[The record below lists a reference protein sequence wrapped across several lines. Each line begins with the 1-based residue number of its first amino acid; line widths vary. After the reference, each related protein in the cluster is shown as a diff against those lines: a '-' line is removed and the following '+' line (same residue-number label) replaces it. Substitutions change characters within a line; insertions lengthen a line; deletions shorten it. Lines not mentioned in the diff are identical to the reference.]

1 MPDELQVVYT
11 PVFKNTLARLWYFLA
26 HNYSEELANDV
37 REQIRISINKKLA
50 INPFLG
56 PVSERLMSMGIKKYR
71 QLLVAE
77 HNLIFYK
84 VENDKLVILAVMD
97 TRQNISDVLYNALLQ
112 Y

>member
-1 MPDELQVVYT
+1 MPSEFQVVYT
-11 PVFKNTLARLWYFLA
+11 PVFKKTLSRLWYFLS

-37 REQIRISINKKLA
+37 REQIRKSINKKLA

-56 PVSERLMSMGIKKYR
+56 SVSERLMSIGIKQYR
-71 QLLVAE
+71 QFLVAE

-84 VENDKLVILAVMD
+84 VEKDKLVILAVMD
-97 TRQNISDVLYNALLQ
+97 TRQNISDVLYNAMLQ